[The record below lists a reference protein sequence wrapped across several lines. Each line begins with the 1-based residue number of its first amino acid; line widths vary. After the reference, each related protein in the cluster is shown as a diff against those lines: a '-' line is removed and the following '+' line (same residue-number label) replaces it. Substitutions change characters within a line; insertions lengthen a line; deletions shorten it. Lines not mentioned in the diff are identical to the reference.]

1 MADTHCTDR
10 PTVGDYWLT
19 ELESVCDALGF
30 MAHQVCAQQGH
41 PGHLV
46 NVASTL
52 HVLHA
57 YLRIQLG
64 TAPEEARGEV
74 RHG

>member
-1 MADTHCTDR
+1 MADFHSTGPR
-10 PTVGDYWLT
+10 SAGDLWLN
-19 ELESVCDALGF
+19 ELCGVCDALEF
-30 MAHQVCAQQGH
+30 MAHQVCTQQGM
-41 PGHLV
+41 PKHLTG
-46 NVASTL
+46 VASTL

>member
-1 MADTHCTDR
+1 M
-10 PTVGDYWLT
+10 
-19 ELESVCDALGF
+19 ELETVCDALGF
-30 MAHQVCAQQGH
+30 MAHQVCTQQGQ
-41 PGHLV
+41 PGHLL

-64 TAPEEARGEV
+64 AAPEEARGEV